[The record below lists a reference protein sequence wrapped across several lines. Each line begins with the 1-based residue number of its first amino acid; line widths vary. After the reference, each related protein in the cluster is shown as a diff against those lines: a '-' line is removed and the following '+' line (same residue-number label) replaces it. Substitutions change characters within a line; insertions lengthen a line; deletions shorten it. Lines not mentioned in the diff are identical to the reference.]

1 MAAASAVGQYLQ
13 NQQNKK
19 AASTQ
24 MKFQE
29 RMSNTAYQRAMT
41 DMKQAGLNPILAYK
55 QGGASTPA
63 GASYQAGNMGAAAAE
78 GGSKGA
84 VTALNQAQA
93 TTAKQMAQ
101 VGAMVGSPPSTWN
114 TTIGKFLAMRKL
126 GVNAA
131 QLVSGLGVNK
141 AQASTTSSKKTTT
154 GSTTAKQ
161 VYSNLMSQ
169 IANRS
174 QSQGGM
180 SLSQARNN
188 MRTKPQKIRIYRSLK
203 QNPRR

>member
-13 NQQNKK
+13 NRQAKS
-19 AASTQ
+19 AAKTQ

-29 RMSNTAYQRAMT
+29 RMSNTAYQRGMA
-41 DMKQAGLNPILAYK
+41 DMKAAGLNPILAYK

-63 GASYQAGNMGAAAAE
+63 GATYQPGNMGAAAAE
-78 GGSKGA
+78 GGAKGA
-84 VTALNQAQA
+84 SAVLNQAQA

-101 VGAMVGSPPSTWN
+101 VGAMVGTPPSTWN